1 MGNSV
6 LSVLQF
12 GWRQFCESQTLVE
25 LYKGELDKEIFDE
38 DNNTN
43 NIIKP
48 FTSNGEAWQRGSVML
63 SASQLALS

>member
-38 DNNTN
+38 DTNTSN
-43 NIIKP
+43 MKP
-48 FTSNGEAWQRGSVML
+48 FTSYGHAWQRNNEGFVSGAIVV
-63 SASQLALS
+63 A

>member
-25 LYKGELDKEIFDE
+25 LYKGELDKEIFDK

-43 NIIKP
+43 NMKP
-48 FTSNGEAWQRGSVML
+48 FTSKRESWQRNAEGFVSGAIVV
-63 SASQLALS
+63 A

>member
-1 MGNSV
+1 M
-6 LSVLQF
+6 
-12 GWRQFCESQTLVE
+12 E

-48 FTSNGEAWQRGSVML
+48 FTSNGEAWQRNAECFTTGAIIVSSVGRKFYFTWYPNPL
-63 SASQLALS
+63 RP

>member
-1 MGNSV
+1 MGNCV

-25 LYKGELDKEIFDE
+25 LCKGELAEEVFDK

-43 NIIKP
+43 NMKP
-48 FTSNGEAWQRGSVML
+48 FTSNREACQRNAEGFVSDAIVV
-63 SASQLALS
+63 A

>member
-1 MGNSV
+1 MGNCV

-25 LYKGELDKEIFDE
+25 LYKGELEEEIFGE

-43 NIIKP
+43 NMKP
-48 FTSNGEAWQRGSVML
+48 LTSNGEAWQRNAKGFVTC
-63 SASQLALS
+63 AIVVA